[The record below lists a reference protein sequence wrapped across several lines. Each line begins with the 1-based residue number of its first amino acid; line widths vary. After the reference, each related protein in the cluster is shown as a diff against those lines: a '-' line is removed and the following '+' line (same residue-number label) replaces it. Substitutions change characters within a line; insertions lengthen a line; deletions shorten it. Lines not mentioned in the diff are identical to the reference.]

1 MTDLATN
8 PQGGDES
15 VSTNAEVASTE
26 QEGDA
31 SNELSLEAETQEG
44 DDSSGDDTAEI
55 EHEGQTYHVPKAL
68 KGAFLMHA
76 DYTRK
81 TQDVAEQRRTLAER
95 DQSLQQRAQVHY
107 EHLTD
112 IGRVLAHNE
121 ALAPYEQIDWQGLR
135 ISNPQQAQALWSQ
148 YAQMRTQRDAALT
161 QLQTT
166 LTSWQQVNAVDTA
179 QRIEESRAVLSRDI
193 KEWSP
198 ELYGRLKE
206 FGIREFGFTP
216 QEVANTID
224 PRLIKVLHRAMIGD
238 QLMKTAAAASRAAEQ
253 EGVKPLP
260 QVGNSASATRWD
272 PAYKA
277 SDKAS
282 TAEWMKRRNEQLQ
295 KTK

>member
-26 QEGDA
+26 LEGDA
-31 SNELSLEAETQEG
+31 SQEFTLEAETENG
-44 DDSSGDDTAEI
+44 DADGDNTAEI
-55 EHEGQTYHVPKAL
+55 EHEGQRYRVPKAL

-81 TQDVAEQRRTLAER
+81 TQDVAEQRRAVAAR
-95 DQSLQQRAQVHY
+95 DQSFQRRAQLHY
-107 EHLTD
+107 EHLAD
-112 IGRVLAHNE
+112 VGRVLAHNE
-121 ALAPYEQIDWQGLR
+121 ALAPYEQVDWQGLH

-148 YAQMRTQRDAALT
+148 YVQTRTERDAALT
-161 QLQTT
+161 QLQTKLIT
-166 LTSWQQVNAVDTA
+166 WQQADAADTA
-179 QRIEESRAVLSRDI
+179 TRVAESREVLSRDI

-206 FGIREFGFTP
+206 FGMREFGFTP
-216 QEVANTID
+216 HEVESVID

-238 QLMKTAAAASRAAEQ
+238 QMMKKAAAATRAAEQ
-253 EGVKPLP
+253 DGVKPLP

-272 PAYKA
+272 PKDKA

-282 TAEWMKRRNEQLQ
+282 TSEWMKRRNEQLR
-295 KTK
+295 KAK